1 MDINDRVIAALADVL
16 EPEIRRPLPELGLVG
31 EPETSWGKVVVPVMT
46 IADPLPYQEELRT
59 AVLKALVN
67 AEIGKRLEV
76 RLVPLSDQGLLRL
89 RQVLKPATD
98 FESNAVSNPIGHEQG
113 RPNQFM
119 EPGSKTRVLGIS
131 SGKGGVGKSST
142 TVNLAIALAD
152 RGRQV
157 GILDA
162 DVYGFSVPKMLGIN
176 RNPLMVDDLMLPP
189 VAFGVKCISVGFFV
203 SDDTPVIWRGPML
216 HKALE
221 QFLVDVYWGDLD
233 YLLLDMPPGTGD
245 VALSMGQYLPKS
257 EIFVVT
263 TPQLAAQ
270 RVAQR
275 SAYAAKKLKLPLRG
289 VIENMSWFTG
299 DDGKK
304 YQLFGEGG
312 GKSLADDLGVPL
324 IAQIPLVPSV
334 REGGD
339 DGVPVTVSAPES
351 EASQAYS
358 NLAAAID
365 SMGPVRV
372 YKSELKVTSS
382 SGSSQG

>member
-365 SMGPVRV
+365 SMGPARV